1 MPLLAPAQDQEVEE
15 KTREN
20 TFIIKVEFREEEL
33 KFLKDF
39 SEKHNVE
46 PGSIIESGIDIC
58 ESILNFKE
66 MFKKEGQDSE
76 APLPILAIGKS
87 DGQFDRFNSSVTL
100 GGDFPLNCLGIEELY
115 GSDRA
120 RNKKINITF
129 SEKQMDSLSTKVGSK
144 IEGVISHSSLIRACL
159 TLFALAIKAK
169 NDGGVLGIAIGDDIK
184 HKVKLSFNS

>member
-1 MPLLAPAQDQEVEE
+1 MPLLAPAQDREVQKE
-15 KTREN
+15 TRKD

-33 KFLKDF
+33 EFLKHF
-39 SEKHNVE
+39 SKKHNVE

-58 ESILNFKE
+58 ESILSFKE
-66 MFKKEGQDSE
+66 EFKKEGRDSK
-76 APLPILAIGKS
+76 ALLPILVIGKG
-87 DGQFDRFNSSVTL
+87 DGQFDRFTSSVTL
-100 GGDFPLNCLGIEELY
+100 GEDFPLNCLGIEELY

-120 RNKKINITF
+120 RNEKINITF
-129 SEKQMDSLSTKVGSK
+129 SEEQMDALSTKVGSK

-169 NDGGVLGIAIGDDIK
+169 DDGGVLGIAIGDDIK